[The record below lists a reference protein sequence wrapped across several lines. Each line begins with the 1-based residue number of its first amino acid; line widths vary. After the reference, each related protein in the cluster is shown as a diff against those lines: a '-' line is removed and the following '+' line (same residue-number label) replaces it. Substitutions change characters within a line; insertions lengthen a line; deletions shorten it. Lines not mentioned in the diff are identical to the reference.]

1 MASVEDIADLW
12 YNTPVCGDAE
22 EKRVIE
28 KMNVRTVGWMER
40 LRRMSAVACVAM
52 VAMATAY
59 ADEATSAIPGM
70 DPVYVGVAGTLSF
83 RHGGGRV
90 GGGDIR
96 IGAELSDVLSPEL
109 DAGWHEKSA
118 FLALRDIVHFSAF
131 DLYDRFFG
139 YSRFDPFFMLGGGGW
154 VGGFRQYGP
163 LAGIGTFWHLD
174 DNWSV
179 RVDASA
185 MLGLDGECEMLYSV
199 SAGLQYSFGE

>member
-1 MASVEDIADLW
+1 
-12 YNTPVCGDAE
+12 
-22 EKRVIE
+22 
-28 KMNVRTVGWMER
+28 
-40 LRRMSAVACVAM
+40 M
-52 VAMATAY
+52 VALATAY
-59 ADEATSAIPGM
+59 ADETASAIPGM
-70 DPVYVGVAGTLSF
+70 DTAYVGATGTLSF
-83 RHGGGRV
+83 RQGGGRV

-109 DAGWHEKSA
+109 DAGWHENSA